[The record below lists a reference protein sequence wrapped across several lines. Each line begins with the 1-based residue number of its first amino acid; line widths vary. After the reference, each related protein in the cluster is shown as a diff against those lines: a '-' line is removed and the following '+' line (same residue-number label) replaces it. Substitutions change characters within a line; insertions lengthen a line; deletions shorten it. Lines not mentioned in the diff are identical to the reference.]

1 MKQKV
6 QFFYADINKRIK
18 EATSIKLSIQ
28 QLFSDENKTL
38 NSINYIFCSDEYLL
52 SINKEHLNHDY
63 YTDIITFDLTE
74 NNEDGIIGEV
84 YISIDRIKDNAAT
97 LNNTYTNELLRVV
110 FHGALHLCGYKDKSK
125 KDALLMRNKENYYIQ
140 KHKNRVPHNTVSQRN
155 IE

>member
-28 QLFSDENKTL
+28 QLFSDENKIL

-97 LNNTYTNELLRVV
+97 LNNTYANELLRVV

-125 KDALLMRNKENYYIQ
+125 KDELLMRNKENHYIQ
-140 KHKNRVPHNTVSQRN
+140 KHKNRGST
-155 IE
+155 